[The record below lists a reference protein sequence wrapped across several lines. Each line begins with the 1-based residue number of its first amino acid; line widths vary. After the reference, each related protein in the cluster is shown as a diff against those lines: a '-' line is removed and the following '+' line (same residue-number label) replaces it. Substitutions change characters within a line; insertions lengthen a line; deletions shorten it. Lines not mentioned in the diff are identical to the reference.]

1 MGNIGFQVDFFAR
14 NQPAIKRPIFD
25 PPAMELW
32 LDGHKMRNVQV
43 EKAPKVRITDS
54 LAVKV

>member
-1 MGNIGFQVDFFAR
+1 MDFFAR